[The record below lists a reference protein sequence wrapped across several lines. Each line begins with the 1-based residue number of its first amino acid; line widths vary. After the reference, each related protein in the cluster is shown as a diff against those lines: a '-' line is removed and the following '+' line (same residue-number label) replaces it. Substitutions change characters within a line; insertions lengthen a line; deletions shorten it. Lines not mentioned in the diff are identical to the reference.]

1 MIYEGIV
8 KSISELA
15 NGISYSKSG
24 ERKEF
29 NADAFGVIPYDIAIN
44 KVIEQAEN
52 HGLRLSLPQRDIL
65 RKSILCEMLRPALP
79 KMKGMMQFL
88 VAAPGNPRICR

>member
-44 KVIEQAEN
+44 KVAEQAEN
-52 HGLRLSLPQRDIL
+52 HGLRLLYRREIY
-65 RKSILCEMLRPALP
+65 
-79 KMKGMMQFL
+79 
-88 VAAPGNPRICR
+88 